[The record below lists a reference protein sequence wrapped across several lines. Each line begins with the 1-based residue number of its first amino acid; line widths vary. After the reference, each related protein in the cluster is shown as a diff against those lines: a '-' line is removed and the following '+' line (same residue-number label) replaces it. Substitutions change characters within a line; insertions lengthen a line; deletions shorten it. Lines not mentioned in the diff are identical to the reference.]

1 MDNQPQILTGEVLP
15 PLKDLVP
22 RDYQEWSYNAI
33 ARAIRDYQGPF
44 FIEASV
50 GAGKTAIMAMIL
62 SQAQE
67 KGIPC
72 MVLARRG
79 ELVEQNSETFWAA
92 GVRNS
97 IFSASMGIKS
107 TKYQIIVGSEGTVAR
122 SLETQLRHKNDDG
135 SVHYQPAILIIDEC
149 LTGDT
154 MITTANGQMRIDDPD
169 LINQEIACV
178 DETCLLRDFHKPV
191 RVFSNGTKSIWR
203 ITTEC
208 GNQIKCT
215 ANHKLFSYSP
225 FLGGNAS
232 WVPASSLSTGE
243 ELYTHQLGWRVI
255 ASIEKDIGYEEVFD
269 IEMPTHHNFFANGIL
284 VHNCHEVGFDQEDS
298 QYMKI
303 IAELLARQPKLR
315 IIGLTGSPYRGTK
328 DILGEFWKSCVYRVR
343 TPYLVDR
350 GFLVPT
356 IFGFGHDD
364 VQYDLSNFKIDPEDN
379 HADYTKEDLL
389 AMQRVVTEDKTTTQR
404 IIAEVIELTKNRNT
418 VMITGAGKKHLEQI
432 AECLPEDS
440 WIIITDDTGNKE
452 RRFGLKQAY
461 DGKKKFI
468 LQIGC
473 LTTGVDIPLID
484 TSVIMRKIGSLTLL
498 VQLLGRGMR
507 LLKPFQKEAGYF
519 KEDHLVLDYSGTM
532 DEMAEMYADPVLE
545 RATHDKAIQE
555 EVDMVICGLCQQKNS
570 PRARRCIGRID
581 PDASLTL
588 MPVVRTDKDGKQWR
602 NFEMDGRCENFYHMR
617 ECMVCGTPND
627 TAARECR
634 KCEAILIDPNK
645 NLSHKHYVDADFR
658 PVFSWTMG
666 LTRNGQGIVV
676 TYFLDGVFSEDAKKF
691 NFRGKD
697 CEMATE
703 LLFPEAK
710 EKWMKSK
717 WFDFLNTHVKKEH
730 RGYFRGKKAIDC
742 IKMMKYMQIPTH
754 ITHRVNS
761 EKRSVIHRK
770 RFGQAEVTSIDTGE
784 ETTDSQNLLE
794 TNYE

>member
-1 MDNQPQILTGEVLP
+1 MDNQPKILTGEILP

-22 RDYQEWSYNAI
+22 RDYQEWCYNAI
-33 ARAIRDYQGPF
+33 AQAIRDYHGPF

-62 SQAQE
+62 SRAQE
-67 KGIPC
+67 KGISC
-72 MVLARRG
+72 VVLARRG
-79 ELVEQNSETFWAA
+79 ELVEQNSETFWDA

-107 TKYQIIVGSEGTVAR
+107 TKYPIIVGSEGTVAR
-122 SLETQLRHKNDDG
+122 SLDTQLRHKNDDG
-135 SVHYQPAILIIDEC
+135 SVHFQPDILIIDE
-149 LTGDT
+149 
-154 MITTANGQMRIDDPD
+154 
-169 LINQEIACV
+169 
-178 DETCLLRDFHKPV
+178 
-191 RVFSNGTKSIWR
+191 
-203 ITTEC
+203 
-208 GNQIKCT
+208 
-215 ANHKLFSYSP
+215 
-225 FLGGNAS
+225 
-232 WVPASSLSTGE
+232 
-243 ELYTHQLGWRVI
+243 
-255 ASIEKDIGYEEVFD
+255 
-269 IEMPTHHNFFANGIL
+269 
-284 VHNCHEVGFDQEDS
+284 CHEVGFDQEDS

-350 GFLVPT
+350 GYLVPT

-364 VQYDLSNFKIDPEDN
+364 VQYDLSGFKISADDN
-379 HADYTKEDLL
+379 HADYTKEELL
-389 AMQRVVTEDKTTTQR
+389 AMQRVVTQDKTTTQR

-432 AECLPEDS
+432 AECLPPDS

-532 DEMAEMYADPVLE
+532 DEMADMYADPVLE
-545 RATHDKAIQE
+545 RATYDKAKQE
-555 EVDMVICGLCQQKNS
+555 DEADMVICGLCQQKNS
-570 PRARRCIGRID
+570 PRARRCIGRVD
-581 PDASLTL
+581 PDMSLSM

-602 NFEMDGRCENFYHMR
+602 NFELDGRCENFYHMR

-634 KCEAILIDPNK
+634 KCEALLIDPNK
-645 NLSHKHYVDADFR
+645 NLSHKHYVDGDYR
-658 PVFSWTMG
+658 PVISWTMG
-666 LTRNGQGIVV
+666 LTRNTQGIIV
-676 TYFLDGVFSEDAKKF
+676 TYFIDGVFSENAKVF
-691 NFRGKD
+691 NLRGQE
-697 CEMATE
+697 CELATE
-703 LLFPEAK
+703 LLFPEAR
-710 EKWMKSK
+710 EKWMKGK
-717 WFDFLNTHVKKEH
+717 WFDFLNLHVAKEH
-730 RGYFRGKKAIDC
+730 RGYFRGKKAVDC
-742 IKMMKYMQIPTH
+742 IKMMKYVQMPTH
-754 ITHRVNS
+754 ITHRINA

-770 RFGQAEVTSIDTGE
+770 KFGAIEVEAIDVSDE
-784 ETTDSQNLLE
+784 KSDSQNLSE
-794 TNYE
+794 SNYV

>member
-1 MDNQPQILTGEVLP
+1 MDNQPKILTGEILP

-22 RDYQEWSYNAI
+22 RDYQEWAYNAI
-33 ARAIRDYQGPF
+33 AQAIRDYHGPF

-79 ELVEQNSETFWAA
+79 ELVEQNSETFWDA

-107 TKYQIIVGSEGTVAR
+107 TKYPIIVGSEGTVAR
-122 SLETQLRHKNDDG
+122 SMDTQLRCTNDDG
-135 SVHYQPAILIIDEC
+135 SVHCRPAILIIDE
-149 LTGDT
+149 
-154 MITTANGQMRIDDPD
+154 
-169 LINQEIACV
+169 
-178 DETCLLRDFHKPV
+178 
-191 RVFSNGTKSIWR
+191 
-203 ITTEC
+203 
-208 GNQIKCT
+208 
-215 ANHKLFSYSP
+215 
-225 FLGGNAS
+225 
-232 WVPASSLSTGE
+232 
-243 ELYTHQLGWRVI
+243 
-255 ASIEKDIGYEEVFD
+255 
-269 IEMPTHHNFFANGIL
+269 
-284 VHNCHEVGFDQEDS
+284 CHEVGFDQEDS

-350 GFLVPT
+350 GYLVPT
-356 IFGFGHDD
+356 MFGFGHDD
-364 VQYDLSNFKIDPEDN
+364 VQYDLSGFKIDPDDN
-379 HADYTKEDLL
+379 HADYTKEELL
-389 AMQRVVTEDKTTTQR
+389 AMQRVVTQDQTTTQR
-404 IIAEVIELTKNRNT
+404 IIAEVIEITKNRNT

-432 AECLPEDS
+432 AECLPPDS

-461 DGKKKFI
+461 EGKKKFI

-545 RATHDKAIQE
+545 RATHDRAVQE
-555 EVDMVICGLCQQKNS
+555 EADMVICGLCQQRNS

-581 PDASLTL
+581 PDASLSL

-634 KCEAILIDPNK
+634 KCEALLIDPNK

-658 PVFSWTMG
+658 PVYSWTMG
-666 LTRNGQGIVV
+666 LTRNSQGIIV
-676 TYFLDGVFSEDAKKF
+676 TYFLDGVFSEDAKKY
-691 NFRGKD
+691 NYCGKE

-710 EKWMKSK
+710 EKWMKGK
-717 WFDFLNTHVKKEH
+717 WFDFLNVHVKKEH

-742 IKMMKYMQIPTH
+742 IKMMKHMQIPTH
-754 ITHRVNS
+754 ITHRINS

-770 RFGQAEVTSIDTGE
+770 KFGGLEIEALDVSDEKSDI
-784 ETTDSQNLLE
+784 QNLSE
-794 TNYE
+794 SNYV

>member
-1 MDNQPQILTGEVLP
+1 MDNQPKILTGEILP

-22 RDYQEWSYNAI
+22 RDYQEWAYNAI
-33 ARAIRDYQGPF
+33 AQAIRDYHGPF

-79 ELVEQNSETFWAA
+79 ELVEQNSETFWDA

-107 TKYQIIVGSEGTVAR
+107 TKYPIIVGSEGTVAR
-122 SLETQLRHKNDDG
+122 ALDNELRHQKEDKTINF
-135 SVHYQPAILIIDEC
+135 QPAILIIDEC
-149 LTGDT
+149 
-154 MITTANGQMRIDDPD
+154 
-169 LINQEIACV
+169 
-178 DETCLLRDFHKPV
+178 
-191 RVFSNGTKSIWR
+191 
-203 ITTEC
+203 
-208 GNQIKCT
+208 
-215 ANHKLFSYSP
+215 
-225 FLGGNAS
+225 
-232 WVPASSLSTGE
+232 
-243 ELYTHQLGWRVI
+243 
-255 ASIEKDIGYEEVFD
+255 
-269 IEMPTHHNFFANGIL
+269 
-284 VHNCHEVGFDQEDS
+284 HEVGFDQEES

-303 IAELLARQPKLR
+303 IAELQARYSKLR

-350 GFLVPT
+350 GYLVPT

-364 VQYDLSNFKIDPEDN
+364 VQYDLSGFKISADDN
-379 HADYTKEDLL
+379 HADYTREELL
-389 AMQRVVTEDKTTTQR
+389 AMQRIVTKDQTTTQR

-432 AECLPEDS
+432 AECLPPDS

-532 DEMAEMYADPVLE
+532 DEMADMYADPVLE
-545 RATHDKAIQE
+545 RAVYDKAKQE
-555 EVDMVICGLCQQKNS
+555 DEADMVICGLCQQRNS
-570 PRARRCIGRID
+570 PRARRCIGRVE
-581 PDASLTL
+581 PGTSLSI

-617 ECMVCGTPND
+617 ECAVCGTPND

-634 KCEAILIDPNK
+634 KCEALLIDPNK
-645 NLSHKHYVDADFR
+645 NLSHKHYVDGDFR
-658 PVFSWTMG
+658 PVYSWTMA
-666 LTRNGQGIVV
+666 LTRNTQGIIV
-676 TYFLDGVFSEDAKKF
+676 TYFLDGVFNEGAKVF

-697 CEMATE
+697 CELATE

-710 EKWMKSK
+710 EKWMKGK
-717 WFDFLNTHVKKEH
+717 WFDFLNNHVPKEY
-730 RGYFRGKKAIDC
+730 RGYFRGKKALDC
-742 IKMMKYMQIPTH
+742 IKMMKHMQMPTH
-754 ITHRVNS
+754 ITHRINA

-770 RFGQAEVTSIDTGE
+770 KFGGIEVETIDVSE
-784 ETTDSQNLLE
+784 EKSDSQNLSE
-794 TNYE
+794 SNYV